1 MLSFQGSTAGVPN
14 DKAENLSYMLGDIL
28 YLMMSVAKEKTNDL
42 IREITN
48 KGKSSVVLNFIQEK
62 IKVDKSVMFLI
73 VGS

>member
-1 MLSFQGSTAGVPN
+1 MPN

-28 YLMMSVAKEKTNDL
+28 YLMISVAKEKTNDL

>member
-1 MLSFQGSTAGVPN
+1 MPN
-14 DKAENLSYMLGDIL
+14 DKAENLSYMLDDIL

-48 KGKSSVVLNFIQEK
+48 KGKCSVVLNFIQEK

>member
-1 MLSFQGSTAGVPN
+1 MPN

-42 IREITN
+42 IREIAN

>member
-1 MLSFQGSTAGVPN
+1 MPN

>member
-1 MLSFQGSTAGVPN
+1 MPN
-14 DKAENLSYMLGDIL
+14 DKAENLSYMLDDIL

>member
-1 MLSFQGSTAGVPN
+1 MPN

-62 IKVDKSVMFLI
+62 IKVDKSVVFLI

>member
-1 MLSFQGSTAGVPN
+1 MPN
-14 DKAENLSYMLGDIL
+14 DKTENLSYVLGDIF
-28 YLMMSVAKEKTNDL
+28 YLMMCVAKEKKRDL

>member
-1 MLSFQGSTAGVPN
+1 MPN

-62 IKVDKSVMFLI
+62 IKVDKSAMFLI

>member
-1 MLSFQGSTAGVPN
+1 MPN

-48 KGKSSVVLNFIQEK
+48 MGKSSVVLNFIQEK

>member
-1 MLSFQGSTAGVPN
+1 MPN

-62 IKVDKSVMFLI
+62 IKVDKSVMFDCWVLKELTL
-73 VGS
+73 